1 MKSSIYKYLTVLLFS
16 FYASFIIMQVTS
28 AQVAEPTFCNNQNTV
43 GYQQIEENGVRREY
57 ILYPST
63 LESPDTPLALIINFH
78 GYGDCANAYAEDIGN
93 FYGLNNLADDKGFL
107 IAYPQAMIREK
118 GDPYLS
124 LIHISE
130 PTRR

>member
-28 AQVAEPTFCNNQNTV
+28 AQVAEPTFCNNQSTV

-63 LESPDTPLALIINFH
+63 LESPDTPS
-78 GYGDCANAYAEDIGN
+78 
-93 FYGLNNLADDKGFL
+93 ADN
-107 IAYPQAMIREK
+107 
-118 GDPYLS
+118 
-124 LIHISE
+124 
-130 PTRR
+130 